1 MTVRLNEIHHI
12 ASTVF
17 NFGGWDQ
24 NTYAE
29 DIYVGYRYYETFAPE
44 KVLYPFGF
52 GLSYTTFYLETRGRL
67 EEDGLVLDV
76 TVGNTGTRPGREVVQ
91 VYAQPPQGKLGKPLR
106 NLAAFRKTGILAPG
120 ETQTLTFRIGP
131 EDLAS
136 FDDSGVTGNPY
147 AYVLEPGEYTLYVGT
162 DVRSAAP
169 ALSWKLEK
177 LRLVRQLSAQASPA
191 VDFKRLRPKAQ
202 GKGFAA
208 EYEPVPRAAP
218 HRKED
223 ILTKM
228 PREIPYTGDKG
239 ILFGDVCAGKKRKSK
254 LLLPEELAE
263 EVSRIGKAAV
273 VFGNERTGLTD
284 SELEE
289 CTLGV
294 TIPSHKDFASLNLSH
309 AVQVI
314 CYTLFRQA
322 EKRSPGYTPVTLE
335 RLDKTVSVIADDL
348 QKIGFFSVTGRHDME
363 MFWRGLLSRSA
374 LSEGDCQYLEKIFH
388 KAAGLAW
395 KHNQQNEI

>member
-1 MTVRLNEIHHI
+1 MDLSQTVIVLCRPEESRNIGATCRAMANAGITQLRIVGRREDYNE
-12 ASTVF
+12 
-17 NFGGWDQ
+17 
-24 NTYAE
+24 
-29 DIYVGYRYYETFAPE
+29 E
-44 KVLYPFGF
+44 KI
-52 GLSYTTFYLETRGRL
+52 R
-67 EEDGLVLDV
+67 
-76 TVGNTGTRPGREVVQ
+76 
-91 VYAQPPQGKLGKPLR
+91 
-106 NLAAFRKTGILAPG
+106 ILAIHAAYIWEQAPFFDSI
-120 ETQTLTFRIGP
+120 TAATA
-131 EDLAS
+131 DCS
-136 FDDSGVTGNPY
+136 FV
-147 AYVLEPGEYTLYVGT
+147 AGT
-162 DVRSAAP
+162 TR
-169 ALSWKLEK
+169 
-177 LRLVRQLSAQASPA
+177 R
-191 VDFKRLRPKAQ
+191 
-202 GKGFAA
+202 
-208 EYEPVPRAAP
+208 
-218 HRKED
+218 
-223 ILTKM
+223 
-228 PREIPYTGDKG
+228 
-239 ILFGDVCAGKKRKSK
+239 AGKKRKSK

-263 EVSRIGKAAV
+263 EVSRIGKAAI